1 MNPLTPVIAVA
12 LLVATVKTVTDFPS
26 YVAARQ
32 WSPVLKQLIAWGAG
46 IGGAFARAASDLGTS
61 IQATDTLTLGTANH
75 WTVALFG
82 FAAAS
87 GASFTH
93 QYLQARDNTQSAYV
107 PPITK
112 QPLEM
117 GAVVH
122 DFTPAVPPAPVEPSG
137 PAAPEGSVV
146 PSSGA
151 AGLSIPVPPKA

>member
-12 LLVATVKTVTDFPS
+12 LLVATVKTVTDFPA

-32 WSPVLKQLIAWGAG
+32 WSPVWKQLVAWAAG
-46 IGGAFARAASDLGTS
+46 IGGAFALAASDLGTS
-61 IQATDTLTLGTANH
+61 IQATDTLTLATANH

-107 PPITK
+107 PPLTSK
-112 QPLEM
+112 QPATM
-117 GAVVH
+117 GTAVH
-122 DFTPAVPPAPVEPSG
+122 DFAPTAPVEPPV
-137 PAAPEGSVV
+137 PAAPASSVV
-146 PSSGA
+146 PA
-151 AGLSIPVPPKA
+151 AGVAGVSIPVPKG